1 MKSFKNI
8 LLLGIETSLGIN
20 LAKYL
25 LSQNYFVTVVV
36 KRKKEVEIQ
45 HSNLEIIEG
54 DVLNFNSIRD
64 AFSGQQVVINVI
76 KYNAFNTGVIIAI
89 SQNIL
94 YAIVENKVDKYIG
107 LAPFGSGETSNNLSL
122 IYKMKIFFNLLKG
135 KLNEYSFQEDLLKAS
150 NIDYTLVQVGKI
162 NNILDK
168 KIIVKVIR
176 PNELSKP
183 IGINDFS
190 VSVNFLSYA
199 LLTIMNSNN
208 CKRSTIILTSGKV

>member
-8 LLLGIETSLGIN
+8 LLLGIETSFGIN

-36 KRKKEVEIQ
+36 KRKKEIEIH

-54 DVLNFNSIRD
+54 DVLNLNSIRD

-76 KYNAFNTGVIIAI
+76 KSNAFNTGVITAI

-122 IYKMKIFFNLLKG
+122 VYKMKIYFNLLKG
-135 KLNEYSFQEDLLKAS
+135 KLKEYSFQEDLLKAS

-176 PNELSKP
+176 PTELSKP

-208 CKRSTIILTSGKV
+208 CKRSTIILTTGKV